1 MKLYHNPASPYTRKV
16 MVLAHETGLIDR
28 IDLMPIKVWE
38 ETDRI
43 RSDNPLGKIPTL
55 INDTGQAVYDS
66 TVICYFLDS
75 LQDGPKMLP
84 AGDARWPVENLHA
97 LAQGMTDAALT
108 LRADVMRG
116 RDKEPDFYSERMRGT
131 IRSACDEAER
141 RMSEIDGVLNLGTIA
156 LGVGLAYV
164 DFRFPDFGW
173 REGHPKLAA
182 WYENFAQRPSMKA
195 TPPA

>member
-28 IDLMPIKVWE
+28 ISLMPIKVWE

-55 INDTGQAVYDS
+55 INDQGQAVYDS
-66 TVICYFLDS
+66 TVICAYLDT
-75 LQDGPKMLP
+75 LHNGPKMIP
-84 AGDARWPVENLHA
+84 EGEARWPVEILHA

-116 RDKEPDFYSERMRGT
+116 REKEPDFYSKRMRAT
-131 IRSACDEAER
+131 IKSACDEAER
-141 RMSEIDGVLNLGTIA
+141 RITEIEGHINLATIA
-156 LGVGLAYV
+156 MGVGLAYV
-164 DFRFPDFGW
+164 DFRFPELGW
-173 REGHPKLAA
+173 REGHPRLTE
-182 WYENFAQRPSMKA
+182 WYGAFAKRPSMKA
-195 TPPA
+195 TPTA

>member
-16 MVLAHETGLIDR
+16 MVLAHETGLVDR
-28 IDLMPIKVWE
+28 IELMPIKVWE

-55 INDTGQAVYDS
+55 IDDDGQAVYDS
-66 TVICYFLDS
+66 TVICAYLDT
-75 LQDGPKMLP
+75 LHDGAKMIP
-84 AGDARWPVENLHA
+84 EGDGRWPVENLHA

-116 RDKEPDFYSERMRGT
+116 LDKKVDFYSDRMRAT
-131 IRSACDEAER
+131 IESACDEAER
-141 RMSEIDGVLNLGTIA
+141 RLPEIEGKINLGTVA

-164 DFRFPDFGW
+164 DFRFPEIAW
-173 REGHPKLAA
+173 RDGHSGLAA
-182 WYENFAQRPSMKA
+182 WYADFADRPSMKA

>member
-28 IDLMPIKVWE
+28 IELMPIKVWE

-43 RSDNPLGKIPTL
+43 RRDNPLGKIPTL
-55 INDTGQAVYDS
+55 ISDEGDAVYDS
-66 TVICYFLDS
+66 TVICAFLDT
-75 LQDGPKMLP
+75 LHDGPKMIP
-84 AGDARWPVENLHA
+84 EGEARWPVEILHA

-116 RDKEPDFYSERMRGT
+116 RDKEADFYSKRMRAT
-131 IRSACDEAER
+131 IISACDEAEQR
-141 RMSEIDGVLNLGTIA
+141 FAEIEGKVNLATIA

-164 DFRFPDFGW
+164 DFRFPDMGW
-173 REGHPKLAA
+173 RDGHPGLTG
-182 WYENFAQRPSMKA
+182 WYEGFAKRPSMRA
-195 TPPA
+195 TPTN

>member
-16 MVLAHETGLIDR
+16 MVLAHETGLIGR

-43 RSDNPLGKIPTL
+43 RRDNPLGKIPTL
-55 INDTGQAVYDS
+55 ISDGGDAVYDS
-66 TVICYFLDS
+66 TVICAYLDT
-75 LQDGPKMLP
+75 LHDGPKMIP
-84 AGDARWPVENLHA
+84 DGDARWPVENMHA

-116 RDKEPDFYSERMRGT
+116 RDKDEDFYSKRMRAT
-131 IRSACDEAER
+131 IKSACDEAER
-141 RMSEIDGVLNLGTIA
+141 RLSEIEGKVNLGTIA

-164 DFRFPDFGW
+164 DFRFPDIGW
-173 REGHPKLAA
+173 RDGHPGLTA
-182 WYENFAQRPSMKA
+182 WFETFAKRPSMKA
-195 TPPA
+195 TPTN